1 MADRGQP
8 QLKRNDRNCTQSVIP
23 PKNKTLSRRIRG
35 SIGDGGHHD
44 PTLVYQ
50 IDADCKRLR
59 WIEADGFR
67 EAKASWL
74 DALRDLQARGLTE
87 GPRLD
92 SGDGALGV
100 RAALDEVYGET

>member
-50 IDADCKRLR
+50 IDAD
-59 WIEADGFR
+59 GFR